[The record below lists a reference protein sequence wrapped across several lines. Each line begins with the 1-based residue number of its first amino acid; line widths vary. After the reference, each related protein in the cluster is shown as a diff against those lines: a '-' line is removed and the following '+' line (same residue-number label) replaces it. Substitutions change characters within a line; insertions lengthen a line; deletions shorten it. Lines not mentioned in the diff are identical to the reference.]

1 MDAKV
6 ITRYIVLILALVN
19 QFLANKGISP
29 IPVDEESVS
38 SIILTVVAL
47 YTTYKDNPT
56 SQEGKWANQKL
67 KKYKAENKY
76 RKATGQAPIKEVMTP
91 TNMVGQMALRNLVG
105 VLKLLQDMFIIT
117 MTQCILLD

>member
-76 RKATGQAPIKEVMTP
+76 RKATGKRQ
-91 TNMVGQMALRNLVG
+91 
-105 VLKLLQDMFIIT
+105 LKK
-117 MTQCILLD
+117 

>member
-56 SQEGKWANQKL
+56 SQEDKWANQKL

-91 TNMVGQMALRNLVG
+91 TNMNDTNDLG
-105 VLKLLQDMFIIT
+105 
-117 MTQCILLD
+117 

>member
-29 IPVDEESVS
+29 IPVDDETIS

-47 YTTYKDNPT
+47 YTTYKDNST

-91 TNMVGQMALRNLVG
+91 TNMNDTNDLG
-105 VLKLLQDMFIIT
+105 
-117 MTQCILLD
+117 

>member
-29 IPVDEESVS
+29 IPVDDETIS

-47 YTTYKDNPT
+47 YTTYDNPT

-91 TNMVGQMALRNLVG
+91 TNMNDTNDLG
-105 VLKLLQDMFIIT
+105 
-117 MTQCILLD
+117 

>member
-29 IPVDEESVS
+29 IPVDDETIS

-67 KKYKAENKY
+67 KRN
-76 RKATGQAPIKEVMTP
+76 IK
-91 TNMVGQMALRNLVG
+91 
-105 VLKLLQDMFIIT
+105 LKISIEKQQGKRQLKK
-117 MTQCILLD
+117 

>member
-29 IPVDEESVS
+29 IPVDDETI

-47 YTTYKDNPT
+47 YTT
-56 SQEGKWANQKL
+56 
-67 KKYKAENKY
+67 
-76 RKATGQAPIKEVMTP
+76 
-91 TNMVGQMALRNLVG
+91 
-105 VLKLLQDMFIIT
+105 
-117 MTQCILLD
+117 

>member
-1 MDAKV
+1 MQKV

-29 IPVDEESVS
+29 IPVDDETIS

-56 SQEGKWANQKL
+56 SQEGKWANQK
-67 KKYKAENKY
+67 A
-76 RKATGQAPIKEVMTP
+76 KE
-91 TNMVGQMALRNLVG
+91 
-105 VLKLLQDMFIIT
+105 I
-117 MTQCILLD
+117 

>member
-29 IPVDEESVS
+29 IPVDDETIS

-56 SQEGKWANQKL
+56 SQEGKWANQ
-67 KKYKAENKY
+67 N
-76 RKATGQAPIKEVMTP
+76 
-91 TNMVGQMALRNLVG
+91 
-105 VLKLLQDMFIIT
+105 
-117 MTQCILLD
+117 

>member
-19 QFLANKGISP
+19 QLANKGISP

-91 TNMVGQMALRNLVG
+91 TNMNDTNDLG
-105 VLKLLQDMFIIT
+105 
-117 MTQCILLD
+117 